1 MKPSETS
8 AADSLI
14 ARQLAR
20 LPAPAARIVSCGMSL
35 VAGVLIAVVMHYVL
49 YRVGLPS
56 KPFIYV
62 AF

>member
-1 MKPSETS
+1 MQAGLSVLAGLL
-8 AADSLI
+8 AA
-14 ARQLAR
+14 
-20 LPAPAARIVSCGMSL
+20 L
-35 VAGVLIAVVMHYVL
+35 VIHYVL